1 LICPGNNGVGMLE
14 SLAERT
20 LRCPAV
26 IHRRFV
32 VR

>member
-1 LICPGNNGVGMLE
+1 VICPGKSGVGMLE

-20 LRCPAV
+20 LRCPEV
-26 IHRRFV
+26 MHRRFV